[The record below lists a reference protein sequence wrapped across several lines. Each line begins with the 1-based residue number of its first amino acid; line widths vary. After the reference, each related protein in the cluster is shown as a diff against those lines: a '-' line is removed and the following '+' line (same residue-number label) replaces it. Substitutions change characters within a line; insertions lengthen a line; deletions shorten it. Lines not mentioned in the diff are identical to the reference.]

1 MINMS
6 YCRFQNTLLALRE
19 AKNHLIDMSNG
30 GEEPLSGD
38 EKEACISLAQE
49 SISFLR
55 DLLENEVDRNDLN
68 IWAFTSSGS
77 TDLIIGAVESIC
89 EQAANNAE
97 DEEEDEDE
105 DEIEDVRQGK

>member
-6 YCRFQNTLLALRE
+6 YCRFHNTLLALRE

-38 EKEACISLAQE
+38 EKEACINLLAE
-49 SISFLR
+49 AA
-55 DLLENEVDRNDLN
+55 DLLVMFDCDVDIQMD
-68 IWAFTSSGS
+68 G
-77 TDLIIGAVESIC
+77 IIDSVNLMC
-89 EQAANNAE
+89 EQA
-97 DEEEDEDE
+97 EDE